1 MRTILSFHL
10 NLLLSFVFFSAVGDG
25 APQIPAAAR
34 RTLFSEP
41 TKDVPGPEK
50 NYTGIRVRPDSKLVI
65 YYHEQ
70 TIAVVE
76 VGSRREL
83 FNCELLEVK

>member
-1 MRTILSFHL
+1 MDWVQLGLLTLVLSTQGL
-10 NLLLSFVFFSAVGDG
+10 
-25 APQIPAAAR
+25 PQASDK

-41 TKDVPGPEK
+41 MKDVPGAEK
-50 NYTGIRVRPDSKLVI
+50 NYTGVRISKKSQLLI

-76 VGSRREL
+76 LGTERSL
-83 FNCELLEVK
+83 LNCELLEVK